1 MYVCISKAFRLHPSE
16 NCKMQPFKNFF
27 LLSLNVIWKQLS
39 GKDQPLLHLPFCQF
53 FPTFRAPGQSLATSK
68 QKDFGLS

>member
-1 MYVCISKAFRLHPSE
+1 
-16 NCKMQPFKNFF
+16 MQPFKNFF

-39 GKDQPLLHLPFCQF
+39 GKDQPLLHLPSANF
-53 FPTFRAPGQSLATSK
+53 FPFFRAPSQSLATSK